1 MSVRDKIRAASV
13 GAKKNFRSELVTWGE
28 GEDAIE
34 VEIRQPSVKERR
46 QLMRA
51 VTDET
56 GEIDGQELLIWAV
69 INQTYVPGTNEKVYD
84 ASDYDSLVSSPTG
97 SYVDRFGQV
106 ALEVMNVAD
115 QGKGSNVSEETA
127 DSKTS

>member
-56 GEIDGQELLIWAV
+56 GEIDGQDNLGGYQPDVCSRYQRKGLRRIGLRFACFV
-69 INQTYVPGTNEKVYD
+69 TNWQ
-84 ASDYDSLVSSPTG
+84 L
-97 SYVDRFGQV
+97 R
-106 ALEVMNVAD
+106 
-115 QGKGSNVSEETA
+115 
-127 DSKTS
+127 